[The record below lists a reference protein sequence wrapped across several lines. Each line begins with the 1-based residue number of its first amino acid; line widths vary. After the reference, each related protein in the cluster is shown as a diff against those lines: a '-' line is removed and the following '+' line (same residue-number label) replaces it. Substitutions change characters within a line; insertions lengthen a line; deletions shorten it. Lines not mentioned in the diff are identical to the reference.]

1 MRHDTNAISQKD
13 RLAGLSWRERLNSTA
28 VTPYFFLT
36 PFLLFFV
43 IFWVWPILYSFYLS
57 LLNTRTPPW
66 VFTPSFNWNRLIND
80 PQFHSALKNTL
91 LILAGQVP
99 LMLTLA
105 LLLALAFNSKALKVK
120 AFYRFAF
127 FAPLVL
133 GAVPYSAIFRLIF
146 NTQYGVLNYALE
158 SVGLARVEWLTSPVP
173 ALITIIIAM
182 TWRWTGYNAIIIL
195 TGIQSIPEHLYEA
208 AKIDGA
214 GPLRIFWSITLP
226 LLRPVLLF
234 TLVLSTIGTLQ
245 LFTEPWL
252 ITVTGPAGATETL
265 GTYLYKQGFRSMNFG
280 YASAIG
286 YTIAIMAAIVSVIQ
300 IRFVGRNNA

>member
-1 MRHDTNAISQKD
+1 MRHNANPVPTQNSA
-13 RLAGLSWRERLNSTA
+13 AGLTWRERLNSTS

-36 PFLLFFV
+36 PFLFFFI

-66 VFTPSFNWNRLIND
+66 VFDPTFNWNRLLND

-99 LMLTLA
+99 LMLSLA
-105 LLLALAFNSKALKVK
+105 LLLALAFNSKALKLK

-146 NTQYGVLNYALE
+146 NTQYGVLNYGLE
-158 SVGLARVEWLTSPVP
+158 FFGFERVAWLTSSTP

-214 GPLRIFWSITLP
+214 SAFRIFWSITLP

-265 GTYLYKQGFRSMNFG
+265 GTYLYKQGFRSFNFG

-286 YTIAIMAAIVSVIQ
+286 YAIAIMAAIVSVVQ
-300 IRFVGRNNA
+300 IRFVGRDD

>member
-1 MRHDTNAISQKD
+1 MRPTTASATQEKKPLLRRISEYLNHTS
-13 RLAGLSWRERLNSTA
+13 RVPYLFLS
-28 VTPYFFLT
+28 
-36 PFLLFFV
+36 PFLILFAV
-43 IFWVWPILYSFYLS
+43 FWVWPIIYSFYLS

-66 VFTPSFNWNRLIND
+66 TFDPTFNWNRLIND
-80 PQFHSALKNTL
+80 PQFHNALKNTII
-91 LILAGQVP
+91 ILGVQVP
-99 LMLTLA
+99 LMLSLA
-105 LLLALAFNSKALKVK
+105 LLLALAFNSNALKFK

-146 NTQYGVLNYALE
+146 NTQYGVLNYGLE
-158 SVGLARVEWLTSPVP
+158 TFGIEPVAWLTTRTP

-195 TGIQSIPEHLYEA
+195 TGVQSIPVHLYEA
-208 AKIDGA
+208 AKMDGA
-214 GPLRIFWSITLP
+214 SAFRIFWSITLP

-252 ITVTGPAGATETL
+252 ITTTGPAGATETL
-265 GTYLYKQGFRSMNFG
+265 GTYLYKQGFRSFNFG

-286 YTIAIMAAIVSVIQ
+286 YTIAIMAAFVSVLQ
-300 IRFVGRNNA
+300 IRLVGRNNA

>member
-1 MRHDTNAISQKD
+1 MAQNIHQPITTQNQSRFNNLK
-13 RLAGLSWRERLNSTA
+13 ERLGSTTL
-28 VTPYFFLT
+28 TPYLFLA

-66 VFTPSFNWNRLIND
+66 QFDPTFNWNRLIND
-80 PQFHSALKNTL
+80 PQFLNAFKNTL

-99 LMLTLA
+99 LMLSLA
-105 LLLALAFNSKALKVK
+105 LLLALAFNSNALKFK

-146 NTQYGVLNYALE
+146 NTQYGVMNYALE
-158 SVGLARVEWLTSPVP
+158 VFGFERVGWLTSSTP

-195 TGIQSIPEHLYEA
+195 TGVQSIPEQLYEA
-208 AKIDGA
+208 AKMDGA
-214 GPLRIFWSITLP
+214 GAFRIFWTITLP

-252 ITVTGPAGATETL
+252 ITITGPAGATETL
-265 GTYLYKQGFRSMNFG
+265 GTYLYKQGFRSFNFG

-286 YTIAIMAAIVSVIQ
+286 YTIAIMAAIVSVLQ
-300 IRFVGRNNA
+300 IRFVGSRN